1 MWQSI
6 RALRILALGGM
17 FVLQWKSVL
26 AATDFSPLG
35 DGAVSTGASIA
46 KASGGTLSVAYAA
59 DPPPPFSQP
68 LLDRIG
74 PADPDELWTRQARRS
89 MTALLGRLRPE
100 LPDARGFVRVGTPWR
115 EIVRLAGE
123 LGADGIVVGSVGH
136 SAIERLLLGSTAEG
150 VVRNASR
157 PVLVVRKGPLSRV
170 RRVLLPVDM
179 DEGSKTSVRYALRK
193 LPKDLELEAVHAVA
207 FPRMIDPEL
216 ANLLP
221 DEAESSRRLRAFL
234 DDLGGKR
241 IASRVVLAEPA
252 RGILEASG
260 AADLVVIATRG
271 RKGLARA
278 LLGSVAEKVV
288 RHSEGPVLVLP
299 GPRARARGKRP
310 QGTLPGEVLSPQPNP
325 DAAQ

>member
-1 MWQSI
+1 
-6 RALRILALGGM
+6 M
-17 FVLQWKSVL
+17 FDWKSVL

-35 DGAVSTGASIA
+35 DGAVTTAAAIA
-46 KASGGTLSVAYAA
+46 RASGGTLSVVYVA

-89 MTALLGRLRPE
+89 MAALLERLRPE
-100 LPDARGFVRVGTPWR
+100 LRDARGFVRVGTPWR
-115 EIVRLAGE
+115 ETVRLAGE

-150 VVRNASR
+150 IVRNASC
-157 PVLVVRKGPLSRV
+157 PVLVVRKGPLTRV
-170 RRVLLPVDM
+170 RRVLLPVDR

-193 LPKDLELEAVHAVA
+193 LPRDIELEAVHAVA

-216 ANLLP
+216 ANVLP

-234 DDLGGKR
+234 DELGGKR
-241 IASRVVLAEPA
+241 IASRVVLGEPA
-252 RGILEASG
+252 RGVLSAAG
-260 AADLVVIATRG
+260 DADLVVIATRG

-278 LLGSVAEKVV
+278 LLGSVAQTVV
-288 RHSEGPVLVLP
+288 RHFEGPVLVLP
-299 GPRARARGKRP
+299 GPRARARGRRQP
-310 QGTLPGEVLSPQPNP
+310 GALPGEVLASPGASP
-325 DAAQ
+325 DAPQ

>member
-1 MWQSI
+1 V
-6 RALRILALGGM
+6 
-17 FVLQWKSVL
+17 FHWKSVL

-46 KASGGTLSVAYAA
+46 KAGGGTLSIVYVA
-59 DPPPPFSQP
+59 DPPPPYSQP

-74 PADPDELWTRQARRS
+74 PADPDELWTRRARRS
-89 MTALLGRLRPE
+89 MASLLERLRPE

-157 PVLVVRKGPLSRV
+157 PVLVVRNGPLTRV

-193 LPKDLELEAVHAVA
+193 LPKDLELAAVHAVA

-216 ANLLP
+216 ANVLP

-241 IASRVVLAEPA
+241 IASSVVLGEPA
-252 RGILEASG
+252 AGILDASG
-260 AADLVVIATRG
+260 DADLVFIAPRG
-271 RKGLARA
+271 RQGLARA
-278 LLGSVAEKVV
+278 LRASVAQTVV
-288 RHSEGPVLVLP
+288 RHSQGPVLVLP

-310 QGTLPGEVLSPQPNP
+310 QGALPGEVLVGAEPQPGS
-325 DAAQ
+325 AQ

>member
-1 MWQSI
+1 
-6 RALRILALGGM
+6 M
-17 FVLQWKSVL
+17 FHWKNVL

-35 DGAVSTGASIA
+35 DAAVATGTSIA
-46 KASGGTLSVAYAA
+46 QAGGGTLSVIYVA

-74 PADPDELWTRQARRS
+74 PADPDELWTRQPRRS
-89 MTALLGRLRPE
+89 VAALLGRLRAE
-100 LPDARGFVRVGTPWR
+100 HLEARGFVRVGTPWR
-115 EIVRLAGE
+115 EIVGLSQE

-136 SAIERLLLGSTAEG
+136 SALERLLLGSTAEG
-150 VVRNASR
+150 VVRNASC
-157 PVLVVRKGPLSRV
+157 PVLVVRRGPLGQV

-179 DEGSKTSVRYALRK
+179 DEGSRTSVRYALRK
-193 LPKDLELEAVHAVA
+193 LPKDLELEAVHAIA

-216 ANLLP
+216 ANVLP

-241 IASRVVLAEPA
+241 IASRVVLGEPA
-252 RGILEASG
+252 TGILAAAG
-260 AADLVVIATRG
+260 DADLVVIATRG

-288 RHSEGPVLVLP
+288 RHADAPVLVLP
-299 GPRARARGKRP
+299 GPRSRARKKAGP
-310 QGTLPGEVLSPQPNP
+310 AVEGEVTP
-325 DAAQ
+325 